1 MNPIC
6 IRGAKLHN
14 LKSLSLDIPKGKFVV
29 ITGVSGSGK
38 STLAFDLLYQEGRR
52 RYDRAVGSSHLSE
65 TDCFDEITGLVPT
78 VAVEQ
83 RIIRQSNPR
92 SLVGTRTR
100 LLSLM
105 QIVFSMAGSYRCI
118 CGGETD
124 EQRLCHDCGLT
135 VEPLPAEH
143 FNFNS
148 PFGMCLRCFGAG
160 QVSSLTIE
168 QAMSDRNFDKW
179 SVLRGTPGK
188 MKDGVKR
195 LAKAYDFDPN
205 GSYFNLSDKAQVAYL
220 NGDLSVG
227 YEGLMPFLHRISIG
241 AEGTGSSVCPS
252 CHGSRIGREAQN
264 VTIRG
269 LHISALAEKTLKEQ
283 AYFWDDI
290 SESILDLEPSLQGVL
305 KRIQMQI
312 NHLCGVG
319 LSHLSLY
326 RRMPTLS
333 GGEMQRLF
341 LAAHLESE
349 LEGLIYVFDEP
360 TVGLHENEKQLLIKR
375 LKELQTQGN
384 SVIVVEHDLGVIS
397 SADWIIE
404 IGPGAG
410 EEGGSIVYQGNYKSY
425 MNCVDSL
432 IAPFLSRADKVT
444 REGFHRARQAFS
456 FTDAVPR
463 LKLKHATTNNL
474 KDIDV
479 SIPLGIMVGVAGV
492 SGSGKSSLISST
504 LVPLLAKSYGSVIAD
519 VDQEI
524 DAEDEQVITIESK
537 STVLEGSSLLNG
549 VSFITQSSIGRSK
562 TSTPASY
569 IGIWEKIRTLFAN
582 QNKAKGLGLT
592 SGDFSFNST
601 GACSECRGEG
611 TIKKETRGFTFEWP
625 CHACNG
631 TRYCPEVLD
640 ITVNGKNIADTLKM
654 SVTEA
659 ADFFGNESGIS
670 EPLRLLEKV
679 GMGYLKLGQSSTTI
693 SGGEAQRIKLAKELG
708 RSRTGGILYIFDE
721 PTTGLSCVDVERLM
735 EVLRSLVDLG
745 NTVLVVEH
753 DLSVLLECDW
763 LIEMGPGGGNAG
775 GLVIAEGSPETLAL
789 LPNSIIGS
797 YFRGGSIN
805 VVDDLDS

>member
-14 LKSLSLDIPKGKFVV
+14 LKSLSIDIPKGKFVV

-38 STLAFDLLYQEGRR
+38 STLAFDLIYQEGKR
-52 RYDRAVGSSHLSE
+52 RYERAVGSSYFTEEDS
-65 TDCFDEITGLVPT
+65 FDEITGLVPT

-105 QIVFSMAGSYRCI
+105 QIVFSLAGNYRCI

-135 VEPLPAEH
+135 VEPLPAAY

-148 PFGMCLRCFGAG
+148 PLGMCLKCFGTG
-160 QVSSLTIE
+160 QVSTLSVE
-168 QAMSDRNFDKW
+168 QAISERNFDRS

-188 MKDGVKR
+188 LKDGVKR
-195 LAKAYDFDPN
+195 LAKAYEFDPN
-205 GSYFNLSDKAQVAYL
+205 GSYYNLSDKAKAAYL
-220 NGDLSVG
+220 NGDLSAG

-241 AEGTGSSVCPS
+241 AEGGVSSVCPS
-252 CHGSRIGREAQN
+252 CHGSRIGQEAQN
-264 VTIRG
+264 VTIEG

-283 AYFWDDI
+283 ADFWDDV
-290 SESILDLEPSLQGVL
+290 SGTILEIEPSLQGVL
-305 KRIQMQI
+305 KRIVMQI
-312 NHLCGVG
+312 NHLCDVG

-333 GGEMQRLF
+333 GGELQRLF

-349 LEGLIYVFDEP
+349 LEGLIYIFDEP
-360 TVGLHENEKQLLIKR
+360 TVGLHESEKNQLIKR
-375 LKELQTQGN
+375 LTELQTQGN
-384 SVIVVEHDLGVIS
+384 SVIVVEHDLGVIR

-410 EEGGSIVYQGNYKSY
+410 EEGGSIVYQGNYAGY
-425 MNCVDSL
+425 LNCTDSQ
-432 IAPFLSRADKVT
+432 ITPFLSRDNEMTCAGFQ
-444 REGFHRARQAFS
+444 RERQAFT

-463 LKLKHATTNNL
+463 LKIKNATTHNL

-479 SIPLGIMVGVAGV
+479 SFPLGFMVGVAGV
-492 SGSGKSSLISST
+492 SGSGKSSLIAST
-504 LVPLLAKSYGSVIAD
+504 LAPLLTKSFGSVSAD
-519 VDQEI
+519 NNQET
-524 DAEDEQVITIESK
+524 DAEDEQGFAIEAK
-537 STVLEGSSLLNG
+537 SAVLEGTSLLKG

-569 IGIWEKIRTLFAN
+569 IGIWDRVRTLFAN
-582 QNKAKGLGLT
+582 QNEAKELGLT

-601 GACSECRGEG
+601 GGCSECNGEG
-611 TIKKETRGFTFEWP
+611 TIKKETRGFTFVWP

-631 TRYCPEVLD
+631 TRYCSDVLD
-640 ITVNGKNIADTLKM
+640 ITVSGKNIADILEM

-659 ADFFGNESGIS
+659 ADFFRNEAVISG
-670 EPLRLLEKV
+670 PLQVLEKV

-708 RSRTGGILYIFDE
+708 RSRTGGILYILDE

-735 EVLRSLVDLG
+735 EVLRNLVDLG

-753 DLSVLLECDW
+753 DLSVLRKCDW
-763 LIEMGPGGGNAG
+763 LIEMGPGGGDAG
-775 GLVIAEGSPETLAL
+775 GLVIAEGTPETLAL

-797 YFRGGSIN
+797 YFRGGGG
-805 VVDDLDS
+805 